1 MINMEILIYLCTEQ
15 QHKAPFTMLDKK
27 LSTEQKIKEAARQVF
42 LSKGFAAT
50 KTRDISEAADI
61 NLALLNYYFR
71 SKKKL
76 FDIIMIETLQ
86 SFSSGVIVIFDD
98 ERTTIKE
105 KVSLFVNHYI
115 DLLTQNQ
122 NVAPFILNAVRDN
135 PNEYISRIGILDK
148 VKKSVFIQQFQEA
161 ITKNEVPPINPV
173 HFILNLMSLIVF
185 PFIAQPMIS
194 VISGIPKESFFEIV
208 QERKRLVPLWIE
220 AMLSVK

>member
-1 MINMEILIYLCTEQ
+1 MIILTYIWLQ
-15 QHKAPFTMLDKK
+15 QQPKVPVTMPDKE

-50 KTRDISEAADI
+50 KTRDIAEAADI

-86 SFSSGVIVIFDD
+86 SFSSGVIVIFNDQS
-98 ERTTIKE
+98 TTIKE
-105 KVSLFVNHYI
+105 KVSLFVTHYI

-135 PNEYISRIGILDK
+135 PNEYLSKIGILDNIK
-148 VKKSVFIQQFQEA
+148 NSVFIQQFQKA
-161 ITKNEVPPINPV
+161 IGNGEIPAINPV

-194 VISGIPKESFFEIV
+194 VVTGIPKDSFYEIV

>member
-1 MINMEILIYLCTEQ
+1 
-15 QHKAPFTMLDKK
+15 MLDKK

-135 PNEYISRIGILDK
+135 PNEYISRIGILDR

-161 ITKNEVPPINPV
+161 VTKNEVPPINPV

-194 VISGIPKESFFEIV
+194 VFSGIPKESFFKIV